1 MTAFDT
7 VSSPSADHAQAASLS
22 LRDAAYKAIKARIIR
37 CEFRPGEVL
46 NEAAL
51 ASRLALGRTPVHQA
65 LQRLEAEGLVS
76 IIPRKGVLV
85 APLSFDEVLEMIE
98 VRLCNEVLCVGLAI
112 ERASQAEID
121 AMDELLARVPAL
133 IAQRDVAALSA
144 LDLQFHL
151 AISAAARNRVLA
163 DLLRSLHERQ
173 ARFWFLSLT
182 TAGHQEAVHQEHR
195 RILEAFRLRDV
206 AAGQRA
212 MREHIEA
219 FRRTIGRSI

>member
-1 MTAFDT
+1 MTAFDIA
-7 VSSPSADHAQAASLS
+7 PSAPTPAASLS
-22 LRDAAYKAIKARIIR
+22 LRDAAYGAIKARIIR

-51 ASRLALGRTPVHQA
+51 ASGLGLGRTPVHQA

-85 APLSFDEVLEMIE
+85 TPLSIDEVLEMIE

-112 ERASQAEID
+112 ERASQTEIA

-133 IAQRDVAALSA
+133 IVERDVAALSA

-173 ARFWFLSLT
+173 ARFWFLSLA

-195 RILEAFRLRDV
+195 RILEAFRTRDV

-212 MREHIEA
+212 MRDHIEA
-219 FRRTIGRSI
+219 FRSTIGRSI